1 MAIAVTTRGYDNART
16 GSNTQETVLTADAV
30 ATNGIRRLFSL
41 PLPGDTQGAEAQ
53 PLVVPGVQLPDG
65 STREV
70 IYVATMANWIYAFDA
85 QTGSQLWQKSLGIP
99 IKSSPAIDSHP
110 INDHWG
116 ILSTPVI
123 DVATGTMYSVAW
135 ISPDGTVAKAQHYLC
150 AIRITDGSLIG
161 QINLENATYDPGQ
174 GLPQVQFRSAARK
187 QRASLLLTSIGG
199 ASTVFIGFGSLK
211 ETIATSQG
219 WIIACG
225 TAPLG
230 VTAAWASTAS
240 TAGRHGGGI
249 WQAGAGLAADAAGFI
264 YAMTGNGS
272 FDGLTDWGESFVKL
286 SYTPPQGGAPA
297 SLRVVDWWTPFSDQ
311 IRWPTPS
318 NRGNAPTNKRAYI
331 ATGDWADMD
340 VGSGGPVLI
349 ESQQILLGAGKDGIL
364 YVLDSTNMGRTK
376 PRDLAKGVRSK
387 SNYGKLKSSPIFFT
401 YYPPGWNPAPED
413 ITSLNRWYANLT
425 HHQHGSPIYW
435 KSPDT
440 DLGPVLYCW
449 GENGN
454 LRAWSLQ
461 PNGTVQY
468 LACSAEQASAQSP
481 ATDVIHGGMPGG
493 MLTVS
498 ANGNQPNTGVV
509 WALIPYLDANKIVSP
524 GRLLAYDATRF
535 GTYADNSKQLRV
547 LWDSER
553 WNLPFSFN
561 KFNVPVVANGH
572 LIVPTYDGRIDVYG
586 L

>member
-1 MAIAVTTRGYDNART
+1 MAIAVTTRGYNNART
-16 GSNTQETVLTADAV
+16 GSNAQETVLTADAV

-41 PLPGDTQGAEAQ
+41 PLPGDKRGAEAQ
-53 PLVVPGVQLPDG
+53 PLVVPGVRLPDG

-85 QTGSQLWQKSLGIP
+85 QTGSQLWQKSLGTP
-99 IKSSPAIDSHP
+99 IKSTPDIDSHP
-110 INDHWG
+110 INDNWG

-123 DVATGTMYSVAW
+123 EPGTGTMYAVAW

-150 AIRITDGSLIG
+150 AIRITDGSLMG
-161 QINLENATYDPGQ
+161 QVNLEKNATYDPGH
-174 GLPQVQFRSAARK
+174 GLPQLQFRSAARK

-211 ETIATSQG
+211 ETLAASRG

-225 TAPLG
+225 TNPLA
-230 VTAAWASTAS
+230 VTAAWASTAR
-240 TAGRHGGGI
+240 GHGGGI
-249 WQAGAGLAADAAGFI
+249 WQAGAGLAADGAGFI
-264 YAMTGNGS
+264 YAMTGNGN
-272 FDGLTDWGESFVKL
+272 FDAATDWGESFVKL
-286 SYTPPQGGAPA
+286 SYTRSQDGAPA

-318 NRGNAPTNKRAYI
+318 NRGDAPTNKRAYI
-331 ATGDWADMD
+331 ATSDWADMD

-349 ESQQILLGAGKDGIL
+349 ESQQVLVGAGKDGIL
-364 YVLDSTNMGRTK
+364 YVLDSNGMGKTK
-376 PRDLAKGVRSK
+376 PADLAKGVASK
-387 SNYGKLKSSPIFFT
+387 GNYGKLKSSAIFFT
-401 YYPPGWNPAPED
+401 YYPPGWNPTPED
-413 ITSLNRWYANLT
+413 ITSLNQWYAKLT

-440 DLGPVLYCW
+440 DRGPVLYCW

-461 PNGTVQY
+461 PSATVQY
-468 LACSAEQASAQSP
+468 LACGAEQASAQSP
-481 ATDVIHGGMPGG
+481 ATDTVHGGMPGG

-509 WALIPYLDANKIVSP
+509 WALIPYLDANTMVSP

-561 KFNVPVVANGH
+561 KFNVPVVANGR
-572 LIVPTYDGRIDVYG
+572 LIVPTYDGRVDVYG